1 MTYLLIVY
9 IWGALTTSATMA
21 MQEKPEGW
29 QEWIISALIVLLWPV
44 IIPAV
49 VLVRV
54 LE

>member
-9 IWGALTTSATMA
+9 IWGALTASATMA

-29 QEWIISALIVLLWPV
+29 QEWTIAALVVLLWPV